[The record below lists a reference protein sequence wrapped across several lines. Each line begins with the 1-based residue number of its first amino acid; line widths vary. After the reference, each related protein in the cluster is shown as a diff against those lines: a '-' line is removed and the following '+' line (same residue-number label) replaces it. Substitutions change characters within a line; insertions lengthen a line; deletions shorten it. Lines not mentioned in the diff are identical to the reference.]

1 MTHITCRLTVKNR
14 DQLRNPT
21 LGNRDGLS
29 LPFTFNA
36 VSVWRAMMQSCTCG
50 EQESPLISRQVAR
63 CQEDRRLQGEVA
75 LRRPSCR
82 VQGPLQDR
90 CGRRQDLNGSFIG
103 CEPPLHRHHACRCA
117 LVALA
122 LWWSWSCRIALV
134 CHNCSWSCKMVFL
147 TLLHITYNTCAPLVL
162 FSAFSALTL
171 LVGRQEGHPDC
182 KKLSRGVLAWLSF
195 WSEMQT
201 CICPS

>member
-1 MTHITCRLTVKNR
+1 
-14 DQLRNPT
+14 
-21 LGNRDGLS
+21 
-29 LPFTFNA
+29 
-36 VSVWRAMMQSCTCG
+36 MMQSCTCG
-50 EQESPLISRQVAR
+50 EQESPLISREIAC

-90 CGRRQDLNGSFIG
+90 CGRRQDLKGSFSG
-103 CEPPLHRHHACRCA
+103 CEPPLHQHHACRCA
-117 LVALA
+117 VVALA

-147 TLLHITYNTCAPLVL
+147 TLLHITHNTCAPLVL

-171 LVGRQEGHPDC
+171 LVGRQEGRPDC
-182 KKLSRGVLAWLSF
+182 KKTQSWSAGMVIFLERDADLHMSQLMPLPLTVSCFSKIQIGFTYLSGTGS
-195 WSEMQT
+195 SG
-201 CICPS
+201 